1 MLRYYVKTIVR
12 VLCLT
17 FSTATMAQ
25 LSTIEKKE
33 VVTTIGKVLQE
44 RYVMPEMA
52 ETMKANIM
60 ENYHLGKYDTITKG
74 PEFAFQLTKDLQKIS
89 KDLHLNVIFS
99 EAEISTE
106 NAPTEL
112 EIKEQQE
119 WMDNILKENN
129 YGVKKVSILEGNI
142 GYIDIPLFG
151 PLDQCADTLV
161 AAMQKVESTD
171 GLILDLRK
179 CRGSLDENTIPF
191 LCSYFFQEPVH
202 LFDFYIRPTNS
213 TKQFWTYPWLP
224 NKKYVDKPIYILT
237 SGRTFSGGEE
247 LAYDLQQIKRAV
259 LIGETTKGGAN
270 PNEQV
275 AINAH
280 YRMAV
285 PYMRSINPI
294 SKTNWEGSG
303 ITPDSVV
310 KSNIALHTAHLAVL
324 DTLIKKTTDT
334 AQSKV
339 LADQIKR
346 VEIARPEFRKVQ
358 FVLEGFA
365 DAREVIVSGSFN
377 SWGTDLLMT
386 KNANKWLANA
396 EVEAGTISYKFIVDG
411 RWITDPANP
420 HTATENGYTN
430 SILLLT
436 ELEIMDNHEI
446 NLQKAIND

>member
-1 MLRYYVKTIVR
+1 
-12 VLCLT
+12 
-17 FSTATMAQ
+17 
-25 LSTIEKKE
+25 
-33 VVTTIGKVLQE
+33 
-44 RYVMPEMA
+44 
-52 ETMKANIM
+52 
-60 ENYHLGKYDTITKG
+60 
-74 PEFAFQLTKDLQKIS
+74 
-89 KDLHLNVIFS
+89 
-99 EAEISTE
+99 
-106 NAPTEL
+106 
-112 EIKEQQE
+112 
-119 WMDNILKENN
+119 
-129 YGVKKVSILEGNI
+129 
-142 GYIDIPLFG
+142 
-151 PLDQCADTLV
+151 
-161 AAMQKVESTD
+161 
-171 GLILDLRK
+171 
-179 CRGSLDENTIPF
+179 
-191 LCSYFFQEPVH
+191 
-202 LFDFYIRPTNS
+202 
-213 TKQFWTYPWLP
+213 
-224 NKKYVDKPIYILT
+224 
-237 SGRTFSGGEE
+237 
-247 LAYDLQQIKRAV
+247 
-259 LIGETTKGGAN
+259 
-270 PNEQV
+270 
-275 AINAH
+275 
-280 YRMAV
+280 MAV

-386 KNANKWLANA
+386 KNANKWVANA